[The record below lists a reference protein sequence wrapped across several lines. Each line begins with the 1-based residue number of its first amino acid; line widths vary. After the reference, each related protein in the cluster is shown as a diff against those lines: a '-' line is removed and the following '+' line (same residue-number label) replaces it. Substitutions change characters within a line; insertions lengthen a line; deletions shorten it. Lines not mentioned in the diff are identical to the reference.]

1 MNHEIEILSES
12 LDKMNIGI
20 IPEAED
26 QELSDLLEVAAL
38 LRKSGINAP
47 PPEHILSATVERSVA
62 GLAAHQH
69 SHRKPWMYSGFLGAA
84 AALLIF
90 FGLHGLPSPQEISAV
105 VTPPPQTATI
115 SPAEKTRTETLIA
128 PIEKPSAPERPASS
142 PKPDSPPPAESS
154 PSSSTQPSRSQASAT
169 PSVTPPQPPAAAP
182 SRQETHSFPSLKA
195 APPPR
200 SAEQKPL
207 PAARSILRLPGRT
220 PESVTHDSTAGT
232 VRQVYDQGTAK
243 ELIIT
248 RRITPS
254 VENNKASRKASPR
267 IAAEAD
273 SAKSLSFQD
282 SNKVVIFIKGQ
293 EVTLE
298 GRQTVQE
305 LTELGEKLK
314 AANP

>member
-1 MNHEIEILSES
+1 MNHKIEILSES
-12 LDKMNIGI
+12 LDKINIGT

-38 LRKSGINAP
+38 LRKSGLNAP
-47 PPEHILSATVERSVA
+47 PPEHILSAAVDRSVA
-62 GLAAHQH
+62 GLAAQKH
-69 SHRKPWMYSGFLGAA
+69 SHRRSWMYSGFLGAA

-90 FGLHGLPSPQEISAV
+90 FGLHGLPSPQEIASV
-105 VTPPPQTATI
+105 VTPPPQTVTI
-115 SPAEKTRTETLIA
+115 PPAEKTSSEAI
-128 PIEKPSAPERPASS
+128 IPSTDTSVPEQSTPS
-142 PKPDSPPPAESS
+142 PKPDSAVPAESS
-154 PSSSTQPSRSQASAT
+154 PSASPQPSRPKAPATPSAT
-169 PSVTPPQPPAAAP
+169 PPQSSAVAP
-182 SRQETHSFPSLKA
+182 SRQETLASPSMKS
-195 APPPR
+195 APAPR
-200 SAEQKPL
+200 SVEQAAL
-207 PAARSILRLPGRT
+207 PAAHSLLRLPGRT

-273 SAKSLSFQD
+273 SAKSLTFQD

-298 GRQTVQE
+298 GRQTLQE

>member
-1 MNHEIEILSES
+1 MSHKIEILSDS

-38 LRKSGINAP
+38 LRKSGLNAP
-47 PPEHILSATVERSVA
+47 PPEHILSAAVDRSVA
-62 GLAAHQH
+62 GLAAQKH
-69 SHRKPWMYSGFLGAA
+69 SHRRSWMYSGFLGAA

-90 FGLHGLPSPQEISAV
+90 FGLHGLPSPQEIASV
-105 VTPPPQTATI
+105 VTPPPQTVTI
-115 SPAEKTRTETLIA
+115 PPAEKTRSEAI
-128 PIEKPSAPERPASS
+128 IPSTDTSVPEQSTPS
-142 PKPDSPPPAESS
+142 PKPDSAVPAESS
-154 PSSSTQPSRSQASAT
+154 PSASPQPSRPKAPAT
-169 PSVTPPQPPAAAP
+169 PSATPPQPSAVAP
-182 SRQETHSFPSLKA
+182 SRQETLASPSMKS
-195 APPPR
+195 APAPR
-200 SAEQKPL
+200 SVEQ
-207 PAARSILRLPGRT
+207 AAHSLLRLPGRT

-232 VRQVYDQGTAK
+232 VRQVYDQGTVK

-273 SAKSLSFQD
+273 SAKSLTFQD

-298 GRQTVQE
+298 GRQTLQE

>member
-1 MNHEIEILSES
+1 MNHKIEILSES
-12 LDKMNIGI
+12 LDKINIGT

-38 LRKSGINAP
+38 LRKAGLNAP
-47 PPEHILSATVERSVA
+47 PPEHILSAAVDRSVA
-62 GLAAHQH
+62 GLAAQKH
-69 SHRKPWMYSGFLGAA
+69 SHRRSWMYSGFLGAA

-90 FGLHGLPSPQEISAV
+90 FGLHGLPSPQEIASV
-105 VTPPPQTATI
+105 VTPPPQTVTI
-115 SPAEKTRTETLIA
+115 PPAEKTSSEAI
-128 PIEKPSAPERPASS
+128 IPSTDTSVPEQSTPS
-142 PKPDSPPPAESS
+142 PKPDSAVPAESS
-154 PSSSTQPSRSQASAT
+154 PSASPQPSRPKAPATPSAT
-169 PSVTPPQPPAAAP
+169 PPQSSAVAP
-182 SRQETHSFPSLKA
+182 SRQETLASPSMKS
-195 APPPR
+195 APAPR
-200 SAEQKPL
+200 SVEQAAL
-207 PAARSILRLPGRT
+207 PAAHSLLRLPGRT

-273 SAKSLSFQD
+273 SAKSLTFQD

-298 GRQTVQE
+298 GRQTLQE